1 MYMIQFAYGA
11 NLNDVIWLRESKL
24 YNLDSIEKKF
34 KKGYPIR
41 QVRDVYSV
49 LTTKY
54 GVQNKFPYITGNNIC
69 ISSRAPI
76 LTYDKACSLTMVFVD
91 ITTRSTATYEEIENN
106 VDIAKGMANA
116 RISGVKSLRAV
127 NKDGKLHYAQYAI
140 GQGHIRISYNVDK
153 QEVRMALE
161 NYVMGIALSSFNK
174 GITITDITDEAN
186 IYCVIDNTGRS
197 EDDVETLAKE
207 LKVQLIVATKISL
220 HKDIEITVK
229 FKSVP
234 HDVYVQTQRDVI
246 ERYRNIIQE
255 NAMDKLIIVWNEKLM
270 FMPGNNVEQ
279 TYYELGGSS

>member
-1 MYMIQFAYGA
+1 MNDGRRLLVEMVTKLNPELRSEDIIKYITSNQERLIRYFQRYVPKHTVSNNITIAKALLGVEGFTVTPNEKYERYGKDVAAFITYVMCAEGSVMEQFAYGA

-76 LTYDKACSLTMVFVD
+76 LTYDKAGSLTMVFVD

-140 GQGHIRISYNVDK
+140 GQGHIRISYDVDK
-153 QEVRMALE
+153 
-161 NYVMGIALSSFNK
+161 
-174 GITITDITDEAN
+174 
-186 IYCVIDNTGRS
+186 
-197 EDDVETLAKE
+197 
-207 LKVQLIVATKISL
+207 
-220 HKDIEITVK
+220 
-229 FKSVP
+229 
-234 HDVYVQTQRDVI
+234 
-246 ERYRNIIQE
+246 
-255 NAMDKLIIVWNEKLM
+255 
-270 FMPGNNVEQ
+270 
-279 TYYELGGSS
+279 